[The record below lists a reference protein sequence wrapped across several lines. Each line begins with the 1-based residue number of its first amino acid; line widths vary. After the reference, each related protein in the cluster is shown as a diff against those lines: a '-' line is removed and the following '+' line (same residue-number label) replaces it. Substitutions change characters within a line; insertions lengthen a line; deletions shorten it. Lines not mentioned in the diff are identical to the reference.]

1 MEFKLWY
8 LTYWTSTLLS
18 MLGLLFSMN
27 CSSLNLKIGCLDAFI
42 ILVTMESII
51 VQKYLIVLTLPV
63 SLLTHYFTL
72 YVRALRTINIREES
86 EKLNVWV
93 AYFNLENE
101 YGNPPEV
108 QWRAQPPLL
117 TPSESC
123 PDWNSFVKTFNY
135 NFPFSGGCYE
145 NISKS
150 IAVLWSQ
157 KGASCSSGNVWEN
170 RTA

>member
-1 MEFKLWY
+1 
-8 LTYWTSTLLS
+8 
-18 MLGLLFSMN
+18 MN

-51 VQKYLIVLTLPV
+51 VQKYLTVLTLPV

-108 QWRAQPPLL
+108 Q
-117 TPSESC
+117 
-123 PDWNSFVKTFNY
+123 
-135 NFPFSGGCYE
+135 
-145 NISKS
+145 
-150 IAVLWSQ
+150 
-157 KGASCSSGNVWEN
+157 
-170 RTA
+170 